1 MTLGAVSG
9 SRRREAGS
17 ITVELVVLAPVV
29 TAFLLITL
37 AMGRDT
43 LAHDQVASGARAA
56 AEAASIA
63 PSLELAQVAAVAA
76 ASPAL
81 QSVHAC
87 RAPSVRVMDGSFEPG
102 SEIRVV
108 VSCRVDFSG
117 LLVPGLPGSTTVSS
131 TATAVIDPY
140 RAVTP

>member
-1 MTLGAVSG
+1 MTAGADHG
-9 SRRREAGS
+9 GRRRYAGS

-63 PSLELAQVAAVAA
+63 PSLGQAQTAAIAA

-81 QSVHAC
+81 QSLHAC
-87 RAPSVRVMDGSFEPG
+87 RAPSVTVIDRSFQPG

-108 VSCRVDFSG
+108 VSCRVDFSD
-117 LLVPGLPGSTTVSS
+117 LLVPGMPGSTTVSS
-131 TATAVIDPY
+131 TQTAVIDPY